1 MRYATTTTAAERIST
16 DCLIVT
22 LFEKNRLDD
31 TTSAL
36 DETAGGVI
44 RTALRNGD
52 ITGKSGQTL
61 MLYQPGGL
69 KARRLLLLGLG
80 ERDAF
85 SPKALGEALAG
96 ACRQLD
102 QSGSR
107 DATLLMPA
115 ALESSADNYRAA
127 SESVVRSEEALY
139 RFEQCKSEKKPPKR
153 PLKKLTLLVRER
165 GLLNAVKKGTRHGEA
180 IARGMNL
187 AKDLA
192 NLPGNICTPNYLA
205 EQARKL
211 ARQSDKLKVT
221 ALTEKQMERLG
232 MGALLSRRQGRQQAR
247 GAGGQG
253 AHLRCRRY
261 LAQAGR
267 QHGRD
272 EIRHVRRC
280 QRHRHP
286 AGMRRSRTAHQPRRD
301 SSRLRE
307 PARRRSQQARR
318 HRHQHGRTHHR
329 DPQHRRRGT
338 AHSLRCPHLRGA
350 LQARSRDRHRH
361 SHGRLHRGPG
371 PPHQWP
377 AGQRREAR
385 GRAPGGR
392 R

>member
-127 SESVVRSEEALY
+127 SESVVRSEEAL
-139 RFEQCKSEKKPPKR
+139 
-153 PLKKLTLLVRER
+153 
-165 GLLNAVKKGTRHGEA
+165 
-180 IARGMNL
+180 
-187 AKDLA
+187 
-192 NLPGNICTPNYLA
+192 
-205 EQARKL
+205 
-211 ARQSDKLKVT
+211 
-221 ALTEKQMERLG
+221 
-232 MGALLSRRQGRQQAR
+232 
-247 GAGGQG
+247 
-253 AHLRCRRY
+253 
-261 LAQAGR
+261 
-267 QHGRD
+267 
-272 EIRHVRRC
+272 
-280 QRHRHP
+280 
-286 AGMRRSRTAHQPRRD
+286 
-301 SSRLRE
+301 
-307 PARRRSQQARR
+307 
-318 HRHQHGRTHHR
+318 
-329 DPQHRRRGT
+329 
-338 AHSLRCPHLRGA
+338 
-350 LQARSRDRHRH
+350 
-361 SHGRLHRGPG
+361 
-371 PPHQWP
+371 
-377 AGQRREAR
+377 
-385 GRAPGGR
+385 
-392 R
+392 